1 MSIRDEIAAQ
11 LNGSEYPLRISKD
24 ISEAAKLAGVVIVYG
39 ASDDLMEFDGAIHDE
54 IGAHEGA
61 TAYLTKDG
69 LLQNECEDEDCP
81 HFAKMKASAATIE
94 ALWDNAGYSWTYK
107 TSIPHATFEVVEY
120 GEKYCRGAVFN
131 LADVR
136 P

>member
-11 LNGSEYPLRISKD
+11 LNGSEYQLRISKD

-54 IGAHEGA
+54 IDAYGGG

-69 LLQNECEDEDCP
+69 LLQNECDDEDCP
-81 HFAKMKASAATIE
+81 HFSKMKASAATIE

-107 TSIPHATFEVVEY
+107 TSIPHATFEVVED
-120 GEKYCRGAVFN
+120 GEKYCRGVVFN

>member
-54 IGAHEGA
+54 IDCYEGG

-69 LLQNECEDEDCP
+69 LLQNDCESEECP
-81 HFAKMKASAATIE
+81 HFEKLKTGSSFIDAD
-94 ALWDNAGYSWTYK
+94 WDTYGYTWTYRTK
-107 TSIPHATFEVVEY
+107 IPHVTFEIVED
-120 GEKYCRGAVFN
+120 GEKYCRGIVFN

>member
-54 IGAHEGA
+54 IGAYEGA

-107 TSIPHATFEVVEY
+107 TSIPHATFEVVED
-120 GEKYCRGAVFN
+120 GEKYCRGVVFN
-131 LADVR
+131 LADAR